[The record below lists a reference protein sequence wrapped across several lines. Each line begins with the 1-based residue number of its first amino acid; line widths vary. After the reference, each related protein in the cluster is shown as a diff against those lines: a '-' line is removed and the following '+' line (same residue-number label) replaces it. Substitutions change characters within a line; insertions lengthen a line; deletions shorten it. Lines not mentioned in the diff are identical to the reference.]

1 MTNAVPAEV
10 SLGSASTGYGVS
22 HIAEEPRGCEACV
35 PGPCCDQALKSE
47 TLSFRDAIKFEK
59 LQDMEV
65 PHRAPADAIGDQ
77 SNVNL
82 LSKMLVRYMR
92 MASRHLWGPTWT
104 LVDCHGQWLCIN
116 RKSHIVNC

>member
-1 MTNAVPAEV
+1 MPSRPRYLLDLHPQVMEYLTSLKNQEV
-10 SLGSASTGYGVS
+10 VKLVYRDHVVIKHSSRKRLASEMQS
-22 HIAEEPRGCEACV
+22 NS
-35 PGPCCDQALKSE
+35 K
-47 TLSFRDAIKFEK
+47 K

-92 MASRHLWGPTWT
+92 MASLHLWGPTWT